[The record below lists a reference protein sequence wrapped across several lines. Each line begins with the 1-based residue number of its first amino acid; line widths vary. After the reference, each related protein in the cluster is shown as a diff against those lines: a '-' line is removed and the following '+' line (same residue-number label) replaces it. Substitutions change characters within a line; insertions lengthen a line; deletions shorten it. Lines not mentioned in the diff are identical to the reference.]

1 MKVWLKRLAASGHDR
16 SRSISASD
24 IDSSSII
31 GTLLIVNID
40 EPYSHFTTP
49 MSTMSW
55 RREPFY
61 FATICWFTSCR
72 SYLIHLS
79 PCPHS
84 HYNSYTCIA
93 NPEGQFHGQPWNCKG
108 LIIHGTLGVC
118 VRASLLRIRDVVW
131 LLALRNWAG
140 MPWGCPFA
148 ALNDACWHR

>member
-1 MKVWLKRLAASGHDR
+1 MKVWLKRLAASGPDR
-16 SRSISASD
+16 FEEYFGVRYRFVIDHRDATNCQYRWAFSRS
-24 IDSSSII
+24 
-31 GTLLIVNID
+31 
-40 EPYSHFTTP
+40 TTP
-49 MSTMSW
+49 MSTLSW

-93 NPEGQFHGQPWNCKG
+93 NPEGQVHGQPWNCKG

-118 VRASLLRIRDVVW
+118 LRASLLRIRDVVW